1 MTGHV
6 LTLNAGSS
14 SIKFA
19 LFDLEAAGDD
29 AWRPDWAGVADGLG
43 SERDAVVRIRD
54 RTGMTVHDA
63 TLGAQ
68 ATHDGALAALLGW
81 RAAQAGALRIA
92 AVGHRVVHGGTQ
104 FTEPVAVDDAAVAA
118 IDGLASLAPLHQ
130 PHNAAGI
137 RAARQAFGEVPHV
150 ACFDTAFHAVQP
162 AVNQRFAIP
171 RRLHDAGIRRY
182 GFHGLSYESIV
193 AQLDRLDPALVRSRV
208 IVAHLGNG
216 ASLCALD
223 AGRSVATTMSFSPLD
238 GLTMGTRCG
247 QLDAAVV
254 LHLLREEGMSAD
266 AIATLLYRQ
275 SGLIG
280 LSGISGDVRELE
292 ASTDPAAAEAL
303 DHFVE
308 QVVQGIGRMAAAL
321 RGIDAIVFTGG
332 IGENAATLRERMV
345 RGCAWLGAEL
355 DAEANRHHGG
365 RITTLDSRVAAHVV
379 RTDEEAVIAGHAA
392 RVAGL
397 ARHDSPTRAQAPAR
411 SRIDRLGGEAP
422 KADGLGGG
430 SPGIDANQVD
440 SRAIDGLGIDSPGL
454 IAPSRATLPHRR
466 N

>member
-1 MTGHV
+1 MSGHV

-19 LFDLEAAGDD
+19 LFDLGAADAE
-29 AWRPDWAGVADGLG
+29 AWRPDWSGVADGLG
-43 SERDAVVRIRD
+43 SEREAAVRIRD
-54 RTGMTVHDA
+54 GSGVTVHDA
-63 TLGAQ
+63 MLGAR
-68 ATHDGALAALLGW
+68 ATHDGALVALLGW
-81 RAAQAGALRIA
+81 RAAQAGALRIG
-92 AVGHRVVHGGTQ
+92 AVGHRVVHGGTR
-104 FTEPVAVDDAAVAA
+104 FTEPVEVDDETVAA

-137 RAARQAFGEVPHV
+137 RAARQAFGDVSHV
-150 ACFDTAFHAVQP
+150 ACFDTAFHAAQP
-162 AVNQRFAIP
+162 AVNHRFAIP

-193 AQLDRLDPALVRSRV
+193 AQLDRLDPSLKRARV
-208 IVAHLGNG
+208 VVAHLGNG

-223 AGRSVATTMSFSPLD
+223 GGRSVATTMSFSPLD

-275 SGLIG
+275 SGLLG

-292 ASTDPAAAEAL
+292 ASSDPAAAVAL

-332 IGENAATLRERMV
+332 IGENAAALRERMV
-345 RGCAWLGAEL
+345 RGCAWLGAAL
-355 DAEANRHHGG
+355 DADANRGHAA
-365 RITTLDSRVAAHVV
+365 RITTADSRLAAFVV
-379 RTDEEAVIAGHAA
+379 RTDEEAVIARHTA

-397 ARHDSPTRAQAPAR
+397 GGAAAPAWVR
-411 SRIDRLGGEAP
+411 EPGGSRGAAPGADSSRIR
-422 KADGLGGG
+422 
-430 SPGIDANQVD
+430 SPSVDATTANTRPQQ
-440 SRAIDGLGIDSPGL
+440 RA
-454 IAPSRATLPHRR
+454 
-466 N
+466 